1 MPLFEDQTPELI
13 RDRVLKRMESD
24 LQTREGSFSYDM
36 ASPLSVELWRVLMT
50 MGELVSAFYVDET
63 SGPYLDKHAR
73 LLGMERRSGTKAACV
88 VHFSGRD
95 GVVIPGGTSFFTES
109 GEEYRLTGDVTLE
122 NGGGTGSLE
131 AVEVGD
137 TYNTETGEITQI
149 LRNIGGLDGFTTE
162 AATGGTDPEG
172 DAALFGRID
181 FQRKNPATSGN
192 ENHYLGWALSCDGI
206 GGVKTVGRWN
216 GPGTVLV
223 LVAGYDYEPVDE
235 TVVNTCAAYIQ
246 TKRPVGADVTVQ
258 SVSRMELNVEATVI
272 LDDTAKP
279 DTVRAAFLTALDEY
293 LKQAAAAYFRED
305 EIYDY
310 VLYYKRIAALLICV
324 EGVVD
329 YTALAINGG
338 TENLLVPGTAVP
350 ACGEVRLT

>member
-1 MPLFEDQTPELI
+1 MPLYEDQTPELI
-13 RDRVLKRMESD
+13 RDRVLKRMGSD

-36 ASPLSVELWRVLMT
+36 ASPMSVELWRVLMT
-50 MGELVSAFYVDET
+50 LGELVSAFYVDET
-63 SGPYLDKHAR
+63 SGPYLDKHAQ
-73 LLGMERRSGTKAACV
+73 LLGMERRSGTKATCV
-88 VHFSGRD
+88 IRFSGRD
-95 GVVIPGGTSFFTES
+95 GVVIPGGTSFFSER
-109 GEEYRLTGDVTLE
+109 GMEYRLTGDVTLAK
-122 NGGGTGSLE
+122 GGAGILE
-131 AVEVGD
+131 AVDVGD
-137 TYNTETGEITQI
+137 AYNTEEGEITQI
-149 LRNIGGLDGFTTE
+149 LRNIAGLDGFTTE

-206 GGVKTVGRWN
+206 GGAKTVGRWN

-235 TVVNTCAAYIQ
+235 TVVHTCAAYIQ
-246 TKRPVGADVTVQ
+246 TKRPVGADVTVH
-258 SVSRMELNVEATVI
+258 SVSRMEVTVEATVI

-279 DTVRAAFLTALDEY
+279 DTVQAAFVAALDEY
-293 LKQAAAAYFRED
+293 LKQATAAYFRED

-329 YTALAINGG
+329 YTALTINGG
-338 TENLLVPGTAVP
+338 TENLVVPGTAVP

>member
-50 MGELVSAFYVDET
+50 LDELVSAFYVDET
-63 SGPYLDKHAR
+63 SGPYLDQHAR
-73 LLGMERRSGTKAACV
+73 LLGMKRRSGTKATCV
-88 VHFSGRD
+88 IQFSGRD
-95 GVVIPGGTSFFTES
+95 EVKIPAGTSFFTDS
-109 GEEYRLTGDVTLE
+109 GLEYRLLEDVVLK
-122 NGGGTGSLE
+122 NSAADGVLE
-131 AVEVGD
+131 AVDVGD
-137 TYNTETGEITQI
+137 TYNTETGEITQS
-149 LRNIGGLDGFTTE
+149 LRNIAGLDGFTTG

-181 FQRKNPATSGN
+181 FRRKNPATSGN
-192 ENHYLGWALSCDGI
+192 ENHYLGWALSCDGV

-223 LVAGYDYEPVDE
+223 LVAGYDYEPVDQ

-246 TKRPVGADVTVQ
+246 TQRPVGAEVTVQ
-258 SVSRMELNVEATVI
+258 SVSRMELTVEATVI
-272 LDDTAKP
+272 LDETAKP
-279 DTVRAAFLTALDEY
+279 ETVRAAFETALTGY
-293 LKQAAAAYFRED
+293 LNQAAAAYFRED

-329 YTALAINGG
+329 YTALTINGG
-338 TENLLVPGTAVP
+338 TENLVIPGTAVP
-350 ACGEVRLT
+350 VCGEVRLT